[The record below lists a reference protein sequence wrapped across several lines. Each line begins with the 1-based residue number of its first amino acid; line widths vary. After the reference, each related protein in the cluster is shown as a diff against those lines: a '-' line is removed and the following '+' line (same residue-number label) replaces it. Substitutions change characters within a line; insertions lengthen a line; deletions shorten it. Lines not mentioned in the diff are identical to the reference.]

1 MKVLLLTPPA
11 PRLRDPATMQEDLL
25 PPKTWVPL
33 GIAYLTSALRIHNV
47 PTHYQDLHEATW
59 SDIAVLLRSEQP
71 DVVGISCF
79 TLGRIN
85 AHHLATMSRQELPD
99 AHIVMGGPH
108 ATFYPEHMLENPA
121 VDMVVMGEGEAT
133 IVELVTCLEEGR
145 PLAGVRGLALR
156 TKDGTVRTPPRE
168 EPTDLDGLA
177 FPAYD
182 SFDLAQYKSPEIP
195 EQFLS
200 QPGTHLL
207 TSRGCPFHCGFCSVN
222 RFFEGRWAR
231 RSPRNVVDEI
241 EELTD
246 RLHVQ
251 HLYFS
256 DDLFTLDRK
265 RVIDLCRE
273 ILDRK
278 IFFAWMAETRV
289 DLVDK
294 EMLELMRQT
303 GCYRIYYGVE
313 SGSPRIL
320 KAAGKGFTV
329 EHVRKAFAMT
339 HQAGIEPCCFLM
351 VGNPG
356 ENPETIKETVELINE
371 IRPAIRPILG
381 INTLFPASPQYDY
394 AKEQG
399 VIADE
404 YWRTDAPPPPYTVEH
419 DVDDLIYLQMLLTRG
434 VAPEVYERMCEMGF
448 DEKYFIMRRM
458 VKGMAPSS

>member
-1 MKVLLLTPPA
+1 
-11 PRLRDPATMQEDLL
+11 
-25 PPKTWVPL
+25 
-33 GIAYLTSALRIHNV
+33 
-47 PTHYQDLHEATW
+47 
-59 SDIAVLLRSEQP
+59 
-71 DVVGISCF
+71 
-79 TLGRIN
+79 
-85 AHHLATMSRQELPD
+85 
-99 AHIVMGGPH
+99 
-108 ATFYPEHMLENPA
+108 
-121 VDMVVMGEGEAT
+121 
-133 IVELVTCLEEGR
+133 
-145 PLAGVRGLALR
+145 
-156 TKDGTVRTPPRE
+156 
-168 EPTDLDGLA
+168 
-177 FPAYD
+177 
-182 SFDLAQYKSPEIP
+182 
-195 EQFLS
+195 
-200 QPGTHLL
+200 
-207 TSRGCPFHCGFCSVN
+207 VN